1 MFWRILSVV
10 KKKIRYYKYILL
22 MFHSRYGSIYEDLEG
37 EINMNEEEEAQSL
50 LVPGSRGTKLIASH

>member
-1 MFWRILSVV
+1 
-10 KKKIRYYKYILL
+10 

-50 LVPGSRGTKLIASH
+50 LVPGSRGTEQIASH